1 MNKYD
6 SYYYYYYYYYYCC
19 CCYYD
24 LVSGHQTAVTA
35 FLKKNSTFIT
45 PCKRTSVVGANISSS
60 KRTDLRKLELTLQF
74 HPIYTTPR
82 SIFLL
87 VNPDRIKKNSRIEK
101 DRRQNG
107 LPKFWAS
114 IS

>member
-6 SYYYYYYYYYYCC
+6 SYYYYYYYY
-19 CCYYD
+19 D

-35 FLKKNSTFIT
+35 ISQKNSTFIT
-45 PCKRTSVVGANISSS
+45 PCKRTSVVSGSGHLFEAPGANISSP
-60 KRTDLRKLELTLQF
+60 KRTDLLKLELTRQF

-87 VNPDRIKKNSRIEK
+87 VNPDRIKK
-101 DRRQNG
+101 
-107 LPKFWAS
+107 
-114 IS
+114 